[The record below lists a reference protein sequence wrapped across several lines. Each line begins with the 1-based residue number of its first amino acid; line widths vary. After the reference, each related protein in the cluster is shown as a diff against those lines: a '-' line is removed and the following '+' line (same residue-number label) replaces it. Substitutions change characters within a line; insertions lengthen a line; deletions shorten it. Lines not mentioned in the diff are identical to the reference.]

1 METYYRNQSK
11 QTGEIWKKLSSGLI
25 VPNGKFTDTRSHSK
39 TTFDK
44 IRKHAEDIERLYAD
58 AEISLPKS
66 SGLGMLTDNAKKLC
80 DNWLANKKDKIDD
93 KMFFLGMHLDRIAK
107 AVLPL
112 KSEKKRDGYLKHLLS
127 GSLNFFEREKAEAKN
142 FLWELEV
149 WSWLRE
155 KTENVEL
162 EEPDITVNYDGSFIG
177 IACKKLYSEKNA
189 HNIPYK
195 KVKQIEK
202 RHEFGIVAIN
212 IDNLLPENNIIQAEN
227 INAANEMLRKNNDKF
242 LGEHSRYFEKYFSEN
257 RLIAAIVSTSAIVD
271 IPSEKPQFRNMYQRV
286 IWNVEGLSTKHKEQ
300 VDNFRK
306 TVMD

>member
-11 QTGEIWKKLSSGLI
+11 QTGEIWKKLPSGLI

-39 TTFDK
+39 TNFDK
-44 IRKHAEDIERLYAD
+44 IRKHAEDIEKLYAD

-66 SGLGMLTDNAKKLC
+66 SGLGMLIDNAKKVC
-80 DNWLANKKDKIDD
+80 DNCSYESL
-93 KMFFLGMHLDRIAK
+93 FSCMHLGRIAE

-112 KSEKKRDGYLKHLLS
+112 KSEKKRDEYLKHLLS
-127 GSLNFFEREKAEAKN
+127 GSLNFLEREKSKAKN
-142 FLWELEV
+142 LLWELEV

-155 KTENVEL
+155 KTGNVEL
-162 EEPDITVNYDGSFIG
+162 EEPDVTVNYDGSFIG

-189 HNIPYK
+189 HNIPSK

-271 IPSEKPQFRNMYQRV
+271 IPSEKPRFRNMYQRV

>member
-1 METYYRNQSK
+1 MEKYYRNQSK
-11 QTGEIWKKLSSGLI
+11 KTGEIWKKLPSGLI
-25 VPNGKFTDTRSHSK
+25 AATAKFTDTISHSK
-39 TTFDK
+39 TNFDG
-44 IRKHAEDIERLYAD
+44 IRKHAEDIEKLYAD
-58 AEISLPKS
+58 AEISLPKN
-66 SGLGMLTDNAKKLC
+66 SGIGMLIENAKIIC
-80 DNWLANKKDKIDD
+80 DNCSYESL
-93 KMFFLGMHLDRIAK
+93 FSCMHLGRIAE

-112 KSEKKRDGYLKHLLS
+112 KSEKKRDEYLKHLLS
-127 GSLNFFEREKAEAKN
+127 GSLNFLERDKSKAKN
-142 FLWELEV
+142 LLWELEV
-149 WSWLRE
+149 WSWLQE
-155 KTENVEL
+155 KTGNVEL
-162 EEPDITVNYDGSFIG
+162 EEPDVTVNYDGSFIG

-189 HNIPYK
+189 HNIPSK

-212 IDNLLPENNIIQAEN
+212 IDNLLPENNIIEAEN
-227 INAANEMLRKNNDKF
+227 INAASEMLHKNNDKF

-271 IPSEKPQFRNMYQRV
+271 IPSEKPRFRNMYQRV